1 MNVTRMFVMA
11 VVGVLLLAGC
21 ATVSEDTAGRMERGV
36 RTYTFYVEDLLA
48 SRQIVGV
55 YGRDGVVRFNDLHP
69 VFRNMYPHIPAL
81 TVFVARSD
89 VQAANFCSRSR
100 AGSPLATAAAFQS
113 GQVPAGSTRC
123 GSLAPYGHPWI
134 AVSATRW
141 DENGEPF
148 GFTWDDADVR
158 HELGHALGGER
169 HWGDGGPDR

>member
-1 MNVTRMFVMA
+1 MNVTRMTA

-21 ATVSEDTAGRMERGV
+21 ATVSEDTAWRMERGV
-36 RTYTFYVEDLLA
+36 RAYEFQLADL
-48 SRQIVGV
+48 V
-55 YGRDGVVRFNDLHP
+55 RDGVVRVDDLHP
-69 VFRNMYPHIPAL
+69 VFQATPHRTL
-81 TVFVARSD
+81 NVYVARSD

-100 AGSPLATAAAFQS
+100 AGSPLATTAAFQS
-113 GQVPAGSTRC
+113 GQVPSGTPRC

-158 HELGHALGGER
+158 HELGHAPGGER

>member
-11 VVGVLLLAGC
+11 VVGVLLLDGC

-36 RTYTFYVEDLLA
+36 RTYTFHVEDLLA

-55 YGRDGVVRFNDLHP
+55 YGRDGVVRVNDLHP

-141 DENGEPF
+141 DESGEPF
-148 GFTWDDADVR
+148 GFTWDDAAVR
-158 HELGHALGGER
+158 HELGHALRGER
-169 HWGDGGPDR
+169 HYEIGR